1 MVMAVEI
8 LLVVAL
14 IAGDYYGV
22 VPVTSTPFF
31 VALGWASLRLR
42 GLRWRDV
49 GFVRPPSW
57 GRALV
62 LGTLAGLAIELFATF
77 VTTPALSW
85 LTGVPP
91 DLSGFRSVVGN
102 ARALLFFL
110 VLNWTLFAI
119 GEELAFR
126 GYVMNLF
133 AAALGTSRVA
143 LDRQPRGDE
152 RALRLGSRQSGHHR
166 HRAGNTVG
174 SAVGR
179 GVSRLRAQPRDAHH
193 RPRRVEHAGA
203 RADLLQSLPGRVT
216 IPSQTQRMRQR
227 LLSAAGFLGADAA
240 PGAMPNAAPKTAP
253 SETPRAIPTPALTPR
268 ALPTPR
274 LCRAAPRAAPK
285 QRPGLLALLGRRSR
299 TSLLPSPLDPAVS
312 CLLRSQLICGT

>member
-1 MVMAVEI
+1 MVMAVEM

-31 VALGWASLRLR
+31 IALGWASLRLR
-42 GLRWRDV
+42 GLQWRDV

-85 LTGVPP
+85 LTGTPP
-91 DLSGFRSVVGN
+91 DLSSFRSVVGN
-102 ARALLFFL
+102 TRALLFFL

-133 AAALGTSRVA
+133 ADALSTSRWRWIGSLVA
-143 LDRQPRGDE
+143 TS
-152 RALRLGSRQSGHHR
+152 ALFGWGHGNQGITGIAQETLSGLLLGGVYL
-166 HRAGNTVG
+166 GC
-174 SAVGR
+174 GR
-179 GVSRLRAQPRDAHH
+179 NLALPIIAHGVSN
-193 RPRRVEHAGA
+193 
-203 RADLLQSLPGRVT
+203 T
-216 IPSQTQRMRQR
+216 
-227 LLSAAGFLGADAA
+227 
-240 PGAMPNAAPKTAP
+240 
-253 SETPRAIPTPALTPR
+253 
-268 ALPTPR
+268 
-274 LCRAAPRAAPK
+274 
-285 QRPGLLALLGRRSR
+285 LAL
-299 TSLLPSPLDPAVS
+299 V
-312 CLLRSQLICGT
+312 LIYFNRYPGV